1 MLLLACTPNRR
12 YDPSEEPKALGEAV
26 SFDLGIDGS
35 DLNGEFT
42 VSWGTNTFPKNLKL
56 QLIDR
61 ELEITTDLSSENEY
75 KFQLNKALEAQN
87 IGSPKHALISPQVVK
102 AKNQE
107 SGSRFMIRITTGT
120 SVSDEPEIEL
130 PTSVELQQNY
140 PNPFNPS
147 TSIGFGLPQS
157 AKVTLE
163 VFDVLGRKVATLL
176 NAQNKTAGRHTINF
190 DARNLASGMYIYR
203 LQAGSSIITKKLTLI
218 K

>member
-1 MLLLACTPNRR
+1 
-12 YDPSEEPKALGEAV
+12 
-26 SFDLGIDGS
+26 
-35 DLNGEFT
+35 
-42 VSWGTNTFPKNLKL
+42 
-56 QLIDR
+56 
-61 ELEITTDLSSENEY
+61 
-75 KFQLNKALEAQN
+75 
-87 IGSPKHALISPQVVK
+87 K
-102 AKNQE
+102 AKNPE

-190 DARNLASGMYIYR
+190 DALNLASGMYIYR